1 MPDSGTLNSLQDTYN
16 KYVSAEAVHHKRALE
31 KLQFANVYRVS
42 PIVQMERI
50 YH

>member
-1 MPDSGTLNSLQDTYN
+1 MPESRPHNSVQDTYN
-16 KYVSAEAVHHKRALE
+16 KYVSVQSLNHRRAFE
-31 KLQFANVYRVS
+31 KLQFRNVYRVS